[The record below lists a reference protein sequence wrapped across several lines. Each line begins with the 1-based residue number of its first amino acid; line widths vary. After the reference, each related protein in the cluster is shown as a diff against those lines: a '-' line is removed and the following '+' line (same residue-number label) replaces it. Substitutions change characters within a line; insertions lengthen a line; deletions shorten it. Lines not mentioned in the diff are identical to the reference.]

1 MKKTSLI
8 VISMLL
14 IAVLIGSCTPA
25 PVEAPA
31 EEKPA
36 EAAPAEAAEEPEA
49 EKPAEAEEKPVFA
62 SVVKSIGD
70 TWFVRFEEGALKFGE
85 DFGVTSFME
94 GPSDVDAAAQVA
106 VIEDLIAQGVKV
118 LVNVPYGVPEHE
130 AVQKKAMEAGI
141 VVIGH
146 EAETASGDSL
156 DYDLEAYEVCGAGE
170 EEMRDLAAAMGEEGQ
185 YAQFVGSLTNASHNI
200 QTDCGKAYQEAN
212 YPNME
217 WVGKQESKES
227 AENGYSMMKDLLK
240 TYPNIKGVQSTD
252 SIEVQGIGRAIDE
265 AGLQDQI
272 FLVGTCI
279 VGDVG
284 DLLQTGAVDYCMLWD
299 PADAAYASLVVGQK
313 VLNGEEIASGMD
325 LGVKGYENVTLR
337 DGANGAKVIVGSAWA
352 KINKDNM
359 DEMNF

>member
-1 MKKTSLI
+1 MKKTSLF

-14 IAVLIGSCTPA
+14 LVALLGAC
-25 PVEAPA
+25 APA
-31 EEKPA
+31 AVEEPA
-36 EAAPAEAAEEPEA
+36 MEEVPAEAAEEPAVE
-49 EKPAEAEEKPVFA
+49 EEPAAAEEELVFA

-70 TWFVRFEEGALKFGE
+70 TWFVRYEEGVIKFGE

-94 GPSDVDAAAQVA
+94 GPSDVDSAAQVA

-118 LVNVPYGVPEHE
+118 IVNVPYGVPENE

-156 DYDLEAYEVCGAGE
+156 HYDLEGYEVCNAGE
-170 EEMRDLAAAMGEEGQ
+170 EEIRDLAAAMGEEGQ

-212 YPNME
+212 FPKME
-217 WVGKQESKES
+217 WVGKYESKES
-227 AENGYSMMKDLLK
+227 AENGYNMMKDILK
-240 TYPNIKGVQSTD
+240 TYPTIKGIQSTD
-252 SIEVQGIGRAIDE
+252 SIEVQGIGRAVDE

-272 FLVGTCI
+272 MVIGTCI

-284 DLLQTGAVDYCMLWD
+284 DLLQTGAVDYCMIWD
-299 PADAAYASLVVGQK
+299 PADAAYAALVVGQK
-313 VLNGEEIASGMD
+313 VMNGEEITAGMD
-325 LGVKGYENVTLR
+325 LGVKGYENVTVR
-337 DGANGAKVIVGSAWA
+337 DGANGAKVIVGNAYA
-352 KINKDNM
+352 KINKENM
-359 DEMNF
+359 DQMNF

>member
-1 MKKTSLI
+1 MKKTSLF

-14 IAVLIGSCTPA
+14 LVALLGACAPAAVEEPAMEEA
-25 PVEAPA
+25 PVEVA
-31 EEKPA
+31 EEPA
-36 EAAPAEAAEEPEA
+36 VEEEPAAAEEEL
-49 EKPAEAEEKPVFA
+49 VFA

-70 TWFVRFEEGALKFGE
+70 TWFVRYEEGVIKFGE

-94 GPSDVDAAAQVA
+94 GPSDVDSAAQVA

-118 LVNVPYGVPEHE
+118 IVNVPYGVPENE

-156 DYDLEAYEVCGAGE
+156 HYDLEGYEVCNAGE
-170 EEMRDLAAAMGEEGQ
+170 EEIRDLAAAMGEEGQ

-212 YPNME
+212 FPKME
-217 WVGKQESKES
+217 WVGKYESKES
-227 AENGYSMMKDLLK
+227 AENGYNMMKDILK
-240 TYPNIKGVQSTD
+240 TYPTIKGIQSTD
-252 SIEVQGIGRAIDE
+252 SIEVQGIGRAVDE

-272 FLVGTCI
+272 MVIGTCI

-284 DLLQTGAVDYCMLWD
+284 DLLQTGAVDYCMIWD
-299 PADAAYASLVVGQK
+299 PADAAYAALVVGQK
-313 VLNGEEIASGMD
+313 VMNGEDITAGMD
-325 LGVKGYENVTLR
+325 LGVKGYENVTVR
-337 DGANGAKVIVGSAWA
+337 DGANGAKVIVGNAYA
-352 KINKDNM
+352 KINKENM
-359 DEMNF
+359 DQMNF

>member
-1 MKKTSLI
+1 MKKRFLI
-8 VISMLL
+8 VFTVLL
-14 IAVLIGSCTPA
+14 ISALFFSAC
-25 PVEAPA
+25 APA
-31 EEKPA
+31 VE
-36 EAAPAEAAEEPEA
+36 EAAPAEEEAVEEEEAAAEEEA
-49 EKPAEAEEKPVFA
+49 PAAEEEKELVFA

-70 TWFVRFEEGALKFGE
+70 TWFVRYEEGVLKYGE

-94 GPSDVDAAAQVA
+94 GPSDVDSAAQVA
-106 VIEDLIAQGVKV
+106 VIEDLIAQEVDV
-118 LVNVPYGVPEHE
+118 LVNIPYGVAENE
-130 AVQKKAMEAGI
+130 AIQKKAMDAGI

-156 DYDLEAYEVCGAGE
+156 DYDLEGFEVCDAGE

-200 QTDCGKAYQEAN
+200 WTDCGKAYQEAN

-217 WVGKQESKES
+217 WVGKYESKES
-227 AENGYSMMKDLLK
+227 AENGYTMMKDILK
-240 TYPNIKGVQSTD
+240 TYPGIKGIQSTD
-252 SIEVQGIGRAIDE
+252 SVEVQGIGRAVDE

-272 FLVGTCI
+272 MVIGTCI

-284 DLLQTGAVDYCMLWD
+284 DLLQTGAVDYCMIWD
-299 PADAAYASLVVGQK
+299 PADAAYAALVVGQK
-313 VLNGEEIASGMD
+313 VLNGEEITTGMD
-325 LGVKGYENVTLR
+325 LGAPGYESVTVR
-337 DGANGAKVIVGSAWA
+337 DGANGAKVIVGNAFA